1 MIISGFTKNT
11 LLDYPGHIACI
22 VFTGGCNFKCAFCH
36 NYNMVSAP
44 ENVVC
49 KEDILDF
56 LSYRVGL
63 IDGVVITGGEPCIH
77 SDLPDFIRDVR
88 LLGFDVKLD
97 TNGSKPTM
105 LKYLYDEHLVDY
117 VAMDIKGDDSTY
129 SKYTG
134 AAITLPDIHDSIEM
148 IKSSGVPYEF
158 RITVPKDYFDEATMC
173 NIGGMLDGASK
184 VYLQRFHQSKEVPD
198 KRLAEPLDCEL
209 NLYKD
214 ILSRHAK
221 EVYIR

>member
-11 LLDYPGHIACI
+11 LLDYPEHIACI
-22 VFTGGCNFKCAFCH
+22 VFTGGCNFNCAFCH

-77 SDLPDFIRDVR
+77 NDLPDFIRDIR

-97 TNGSKPTM
+97 TNGSNPSM
-105 LKYLYDEHLVDY
+105 LKCLYDEHLVDY
-117 VAMDIKGDDSTY
+117 VAMDIKGDDFTY

-134 AAITLPDIHDSIEM
+134 TSVTLSDIHDSIEM
-148 IKSSGVPYEF
+148 VKSSGVPYEF
-158 RITVPKDYFDEATMC
+158 RITVPSDYFDEATMC
-173 NIGGMLDGASK
+173 NIGEMLGDANK